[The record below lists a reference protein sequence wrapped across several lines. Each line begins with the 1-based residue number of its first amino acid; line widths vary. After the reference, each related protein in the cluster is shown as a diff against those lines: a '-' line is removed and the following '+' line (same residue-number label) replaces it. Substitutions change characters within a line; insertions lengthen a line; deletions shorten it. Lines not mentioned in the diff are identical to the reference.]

1 MSILHL
7 TLGCSLS
14 PVFFWTPRLPETPC
28 LLSVTTS
35 CGPYCDLSARS
46 LRALSLPGMPLLC
59 TVSCAVIASNT
70 QVTYS
75 QISLTLVN
83 QALCELCPRQ
93 RASIDL
99 SEYQCS
105 ALTGRTK
112 PRSTGDILDFELF
125 AECLMQNLSH
135 ASGRSHAREPACQQ
149 TMDEVLRMTY
159 PEISY
164 MDTRS
169 RKVPTGRTT

>member
-7 TLGCSLS
+7 TLDGPLS
-14 PVFFWTPRLPETPC
+14 PVFLWTPRLPDTPC
-28 LLSVTTS
+28 LLSVKMS
-35 CGPYCDLSARS
+35 CVPCCDLSARS
-46 LRALSLPGMPLLC
+46 LRALSLAGIPPLC

-93 RASIDL
+93 RSSIDL

-112 PRSTGDILDFELF
+112 PRSIGDILDFELF
-125 AECLMQNLSH
+125 AECLMQNFSH
-135 ASGRSHAREPACQQ
+135 ASGRSHTREPACQQ
-149 TMDEVLRMTY
+149 IMDEVLQMTY
-159 PEISY
+159 PERSN